1 MYPTN
6 KESGTVGK
14 VTIDQKSG
22 HSLQPS
28 QAQVA
33 TQQAQMYLQQMQ
45 QMQAQMAQMQAQLE
59 AQRQPKMKTYTF
71 GQVQILLAC
80 ETINHVLEEFE
91 VSTQKRSRLNLARDY
106 LLSLG
111 DLTEFIAVPEQTMEQ
126 TPETEPGYDA
136 QTGESLFEEDNQ
148 QGNAEPVKPFV
159 EPYQG
164 KADKT
169 VEEEIDKINK
179 KMAELKKVETS
190 QEKAKGMSGIE
201 KIKSFISRTKSA
213 SAEEPSKKDFDKYE
227 GIPEGMG

>member
-22 HSLQPS
+22 HPVQPS

-59 AQRQPKMKTYTF
+59 TQRQPKMKTYTF
-71 GQVQILLAC
+71 GQVQILLTC
-80 ETINHVLEEFE
+80 ENINSVLEEFE
-91 VSTQKRSRLNLARDY
+91 LSTQKRSRLNLARDY

-111 DLTEFIAVPEQTMEQ
+111 ELSEFIAVPEQTMEQ
-126 TPETEPGYDA
+126 SPEMEQGYDA
-136 QTGESLFEEDNQ
+136 QMGESLFEEDEQ
-148 QGNAEPVKPFV
+148 PSTAEPQKPFV

-179 KMAELKKVETS
+179 KMAELKKVEAKS
-190 QEKAKGMSGIE
+190 EKTKGMSGID
-201 KIKSFISRTKSA
+201 KIKSFISRKNTPTDEQKV
-213 SAEEPSKKDFDKYE
+213 PVGHGDL
-227 GIPEGMG
+227 PEGMG

>member
-1 MYPTN
+1 MQPTN
-6 KESGTVGK
+6 KELGAGTVGK

-28 QAQVA
+28 QAQLA
-33 TQQAQMYLQQMQ
+33 AQQAQMYLQQMQ

-111 DLTEFIAVPEQTMEQ
+111 ELPEFIAVPEQTI
-126 TPETEPGYDA
+126 ETEPEQEPG
-136 QTGESLFEEDNQ
+136 FEQIPDEELCEE
-148 QGNAEPVKPFV
+148 GNVEGQKPLI

-164 KADKT
+164 QADKT
-169 VEEEIDKINK
+169 VEQEIDKINR
-179 KMAELKKVETS
+179 KMAELKKGEVKADK
-190 QEKAKGMSGIE
+190 EKSMSGLE
-201 KIKSFISRTKSA
+201 KIKSFISKKGVP
-213 SAEEPSKKDFDKYE
+213 AEEPAPKNYE
-227 GIPEGMG
+227 HYDLPEGMG